1 MNELDIKERLQNYSL
16 DLPSDLKERTFER
29 YRRREAER
37 RRRLGM
43 ATGAFVL
50 SALTAVFVWTGS
62 KKDSADYSP
71 LERQVLYSESRI
83 GEPEIHKVKDL
94 KNLKHK
100 SVKTIEKD
108 LQTDNTQNASQV
120 READNALI
128 KIEKQPSEEQNYIA
142 EAAESDQSSFGWE
155 EPERNPK
162 YSRKAG
168 KLSLRITGSAAGGAS
183 SMQNFAATGNAGA
196 GAQGYSWADKPRL
209 GIALYNKGEQ
219 TRQLRQHF
227 SPLRVGL
234 AFNYEF
240 YPSWSIE
247 SGVSYKQL
255 SSEFSEGSSEHYI
268 KGYQRI
274 HYIGIPLKMDYEIIR
289 FDNLRVYVGAGL
301 ILDKCI
307 QINQREEYFIN
318 GEYQSS
324 QSLQCE
330 EKPFQLSLEATA
342 GMDYK
347 INDRIGVFTE
357 LSAGWY
363 FDDASNLNTIYK
375 ERPLN
380 LGLNIGL
387 RFGF

>member
-29 YRRREAER
+29 YRRRQAER

-50 SALTAVFVWTGS
+50 SALTALFVWTGS
-62 KKDSADYSP
+62 KKDSAEYSP
-71 LERQVLYSESRI
+71 LERPLLYSKSRI
-83 GEPEIHKVKDL
+83 EEPEILKIKGL
-94 KNLKHK
+94 KNLKYKTVK
-100 SVKTIEKD
+100 SIETAVQSD
-108 LQTDNTQNASQV
+108 EPQLEYPV
-120 READNALI
+120 
-128 KIEKQPSEEQNYIA
+128 IEIETLPKEEEQNYIA
-142 EAAESDQSSFGWE
+142 EAAESDQSAFDWE
-155 EPERNPK
+155 EPESNPE

-168 KLSLRITGSAAGGAS
+168 KLSLRLTGSAAGGAS
-183 SMQNFAATGNAGA
+183 SMQNFSATGNAGA
-196 GAQGYSWADKPRL
+196 GAQGYSWADQPRL

-227 SPLRVGL
+227 IPLRVGL
-234 AFNYEF
+234 AFNYEI
-240 YPSWSIE
+240 YPRWSIE
-247 SGVSYKQL
+247 SGISYKQL

-268 KGYQRI
+268 KGYQKI
-274 HYIGIPLKMDYEIIR
+274 HYIGIPLKVDYEIIR
-289 FDNLRVYVGAGL
+289 FDNLRGYVGAGL

-307 QINQREEYFIN
+307 QTKQREEYFIN

-324 QSLQCE
+324 QSLQSE

-347 INDRIGVFTE
+347 INDRIGIFAE

-363 FDDASNLNTIYK
+363 FDDASTLNTIYK

-380 LGLNIGL
+380 LGLNLGL

>member
-1 MNELDIKERLQNYSL
+1 MNELDIKGRLENYSL
-16 DLPSDLKERTFER
+16 DVPSDLKERTFER
-29 YRRREAER
+29 YRRAQAER
-37 RRRLGM
+37 CRRLRVT
-43 ATGAFVL
+43 TGVFVL
-50 SALTAVFVWTGS
+50 SALASVFVWTGF
-62 KKDSADYSP
+62 KKDSPDYSP

-83 GEPEIHKVKDL
+83 KEPEILKINEL
-94 KNLKHK
+94 KNLKY
-100 SVKTIEKD
+100 KTIKSIETGIQKD
-108 LQTDNTQNASQV
+108 KSQPDYPV
-120 READNALI
+120 
-128 KIEKQPSEEQNYIA
+128 IEIENQPSEEQNYIA
-142 EAAESDQSSFGWE
+142 EAAESAQSAFGWE
-155 EPERNPK
+155 EQPEESSH
-162 YSRKAG
+162 SRKTG
-168 KLSLRITGSAAGGAS
+168 KINFKLTGSAAGGQS
-183 SMQNFAATGNAGA
+183 SAHDFSPVGIAGA
-196 GAQGYSWADKPRL
+196 GAQGYNWADQPRL

-234 AFNYEF
+234 AFNYEI
-240 YPSWSIE
+240 YPRWSIE
-247 SGVSYKQL
+247 SGITYKQL

-274 HYIGIPLKMDYEIIR
+274 YYIGIPMKVDYEILSI
-289 FDNLRVYVGAGL
+289 DNLKGYVGAGL

-324 QSLQCE
+324 QSLQSE

-347 INDRIGVFTE
+347 INDRIGVFAE

-363 FDDASNLNTIYK
+363 FDDGSNLNTIYK

-380 LGLNIGL
+380 LGINLGL